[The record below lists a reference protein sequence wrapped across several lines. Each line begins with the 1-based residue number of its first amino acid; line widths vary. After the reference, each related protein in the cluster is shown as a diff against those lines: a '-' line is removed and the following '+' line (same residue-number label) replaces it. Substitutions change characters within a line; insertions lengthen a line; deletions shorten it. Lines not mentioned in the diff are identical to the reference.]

1 MVVGIGGFRDLGDPN
16 DPRRRMGG
24 VPQQANIA
32 GLPPGDREIARTVGD
47 KLVYYSPQ
55 EGLSIE
61 AAPRGRRFDEGK
73 RAQNERAIKAEI
85 DKMRMEEAI
94 ASKDPA
100 VAQQYFSEVY
110 GKGTL
115 DQKLTTRAAE
125 LAYAMPE
132 IGPMG
137 ALKIAAAEFQAGPP
151 TTRRNPGAVDRMI
164 GQQLAEKVAEMGEIR
179 PELALINQIESEKR
193 GRGTTDA
200 GVADI
205 SVSDERLLSALAK
218 TDVSRLKPA
227 EQAALVFALD
237 ERGQAAVRAAQQEP
251 EQFGQLTAA
260 QNAEVNAVS
269 GLNRGKGQG
278 KGGRNP
284 HNREPVEAKVDAGY
298 RVPVVLAPAS
308 EARKGGKKQGF
319 KYLRDDQGDFVYQPA
334 TMKTGD
340 VDPSTGYNQKQYDT
354 RNMLVAMLDPSVEL
368 DPSLGYVFNREAIR
382 AGDDQDRTGRNMN
395 VPTGERQAYY
405 GVGQGETGEYVPGFP
420 AGSDPASVRIGETM
434 TLGEAVQDIYMRNRT
449 PIRTYRIGEDVIE
462 NISET
467 TGRPYYTMRD
477 TGEYVSALKNQP
489 PGYAEKGLVE
499 VRYGGRGEITDAGL
513 QELNDLIAAVVGPE
527 LNLSPDARVFPKE
540 PINKRGDIL
549 YGPAK
554 SEADYVVAVNQR
566 LNDPT
571 VNRMQNALLDQYVSP
586 ELFKRGRGMQDP
598 DARPVYDLISALSA
612 GRALPPQDIETPV
625 VAEIVRKGDT
635 SDVND
640 VISGLR
646 KATGANPEVQRL
658 RKEYRDIAGANPKN
672 YLAYAEAFGGNEPK
686 SAEMARIRRRFR
698 DAPAVSSQA
707 DVNAIMGGAPDT
719 AADMAVDLATRRQ
732 VAQLAQT
739 AQDNAQSNDSP
750 LNAPSNPVNFAKT
763 KIEQVKQALRNRL
776 G

>member
-1 MVVGIGGFRDLGDPN
+1 MVVGIGGFRDIGDPN
-16 DPRRRMGG
+16 DPRRRMGAR
-24 VPQQANIA
+24 PQQANIA

-73 RAQNERAIKAEI
+73 RAENERAITAEI

-94 ASKDPA
+94 ASEDPA
-100 VAQQYFSEVY
+100 VPQQYFSEVY

-137 ALKIAAAEFQAGPP
+137 ALKIAAAEFQADSP

-164 GQQLAEKVAEMGEIR
+164 GQQLAEKVAQMGEIR
-179 PELALINQIESEKR
+179 PELALINQIENEKR

-218 TDVSRLKPA
+218 TDLSRLKPA

-237 ERGQAAVRAAQQEP
+237 ERGKAAARAAEQAPEP
-251 EQFGQLTAA
+251 FGQLTAA
-260 QNAEVNAVS
+260 QNAEINAVS

-284 HNREPVEAKVDAGY
+284 HNREPVEVKVDAGY
-298 RVPVVLAPAS
+298 RVPVVLAPAT
-308 EARKGGKKQGF
+308 EARRGGASMDF
-319 KYLRDDQGDFVYQPA
+319 KFLRDEQGGFVYQPA

-340 VDPSTGYNQKQYDT
+340 VDPATGYSQKQYDT
-354 RNMLVAMLDPSVEL
+354 RDMIVAMLDPSVEL

-382 AGDDQDRTGRNMN
+382 PGDDQDRTSRNMN

-449 PIRTYRIGEDVIE
+449 PIRTYRIGEDVDE
-462 NISET
+462 KISET
-467 TGRPYYTMRD
+467 TGRPYYVMRD

-499 VRYGGRGEITDAGL
+499 VRYGGKGEITDAGL
-513 QELNDLIAAVVGPE
+513 QELNDLIAAVVGRMPPE
-527 LNLSPDARVFPKE
+527 ERVFPKE
-540 PINKRGDIL
+540 PINKRGDIV
-549 YGPAK
+549 YGPAR

-625 VAEIVRKGDT
+625 VAEIVRKGDS

-640 VISGLR
+640 VIRELR
-646 KATGANPEVQRL
+646 RATGANPEVQRL
-658 RKEYRDIAGANPKN
+658 RKEYRDIAGVNPKN
-672 YLAYAEAFGGNEPK
+672 YLAYARAFGGAEPK

-707 DVNAIMGGAPDT
+707 DVNAIIGGAPDT
-719 AADMAVDLATRRQ
+719 RGDMAVDLATRRQ
-732 VAQLAQT
+732 VAQLAQL
-739 AQDNAQSNDSP
+739 AQDNAEANDSP
-750 LNAPSNPVNFAKT
+750 LNAPSSVTNFAKT
-763 KIEQVKQALRNRL
+763 KIEQLKQTLRNR